1 MKSYLCPK
9 DFGYCKKN
17 ASSRI
22 ALFSLD
28 PERFAS
34 VRFAPVRLAKVR
46 SALLK
51 SAYLRSALSLLRI
64 Y

>member
-1 MKSYLCPK
+1 MPQGVWVLQ
-9 DFGYCKKN
+9 KN

-22 ALFSLD
+22 APFSLVS
-28 PERFAS
+28 ERFAS